1 MNVLKIIGITVFFF
15 LSKADAIDTKIL
27 HNNKESYSRKLT
39 NKDIFN
45 GNQWLAEREEIPVL
59 EENIIT
65 TLKEALEIEQT
76 HKDYCE
82 LRFIKN
88 LKIISERNGLIKN
101 FKDLDGLIAF
111 MRKSHIIDDIFFNIL
126 KKSISLSLEIDV
138 KSQNPYRLKNNQSSD
153 FPETDLKNIYE
164 KIQQSFNDE
173 SECSIDTYEHF
184 ENELALRN
192 KKSLDKKILQMNIFA
207 LTKGFIDLNTFQK
220 LNTIKNSGF
229 RNMPIRL
236 KKYIQIISDVKDKLS
251 LKPETKT
258 SHSFVM
264 KYESRRNQITHRDH
278 LYQNYNSTQILILSQ
293 IVEKTSRR
301 INANSASL
309 NWNFTDQE
317 EEEIEV
323 YVFSPMEQY
332 RAAIKMLKRD
342 MAEIM
347 RSEAFQNQ
355 NIEYEHLITAAFE
368 TGFIKSEE
376 IDYVLKFEDF
386 WNPKNSR
393 WKAYINMAISLTGSA
408 TFYLPPPWNTV
419 GALGLL
425 LSQARNLTRGK
436 KPIPEDNW
444 NVII

>member
-1 MNVLKIIGITVFFF
+1 MKVLKIIGITVFFF
-15 LSKADAIDTKIL
+15 LSKADAIDTKTL

-65 TLKEALEIEQT
+65 TLKETLEIEQT

-111 MRKSHIIDDIFFNIL
+111 MRKSHLIDDIFFSIL
-126 KKSISLSLEIDV
+126 KKSILLSLEIDV
-138 KSQNPYRLKNNQSSD
+138 KSQTPYRFKNNQSSD
-153 FPETDLKNIYE
+153 FPVADLENIY
-164 KIQQSFNDE
+164 KKVQQSFNDE
-173 SECSIDTYEHF
+173 SECSIDAYEHF

-192 KKSLDKKILQMNIFA
+192 KNGSDKRILQMNIFA
-207 LTKGFIDLNTFQK
+207 LTKGFIDLKTFQK
-220 LNTIKNSGF
+220 LITIKNSGL

-251 LKPETKT
+251 IKPETKT

-317 EEEIEV
+317 GEEIEI

-355 NIEYEHLITAAFE
+355 NVEYEHLITAAFE

-376 IDYVLKFEDF
+376 LDYVLKFEDF

>member
-39 NKDIFN
+39 SKDIFN

-82 LRFIKN
+82 IRFIKN

-111 MRKSHIIDDIFFNIL
+111 MRKIHIIDDIFFNIL

-138 KSQNPYRLKNNQSSD
+138 KSQTPYRLKNNQSSD
-153 FPETDLKNIYE
+153 FPDTDLKNIYE

-173 SECSIDTYEHF
+173 SECSIDAYEHF

-192 KKSLDKKILQMNIFA
+192 KKSPDKKILQMNIFA

-264 KYESRRNQITHRDH
+264 KHESRRNQITHRDH

-355 NIEYEHLITAAFE
+355 NVEYEHLITAAFE

-425 LSQARNLTRGK
+425 LSQARNLNRGK